1 MRRGRSTGT
10 PTLAQGV
17 RFEAIK
23 ESGCLIAHILGLEW
37 VYAEIHHLNIGG
49 KHGAKRR
56 GHDFTIGLNPWSH
69 RGQPFG
75 GMSAAA
81 CEDMFGP
88 SFARQPR
95 LFRSVYGS
103 DDQLL
108 AIQNAL
114 IGDTQRSICSV
125 DP

>member
-1 MRRGRSTGT
+1 MKRGRSTTT
-10 PTLAQGV
+10 PTLVQGA

-37 VYAEIHHLNIGG
+37 VYAEIQHLNIGG
-49 KHGAKRR
+49 KHGSKRR

-69 RGQPFG
+69 RGVPFG
-75 GMSAAA
+75 NLTARQ

-88 SFARQPR
+88 SFAIQPR

-103 DDQLL
+103 DDELL
-108 AIQNAL
+108 ERQNRILA
-114 IGDTQRSICSV
+114 GE
-125 DP
+125 